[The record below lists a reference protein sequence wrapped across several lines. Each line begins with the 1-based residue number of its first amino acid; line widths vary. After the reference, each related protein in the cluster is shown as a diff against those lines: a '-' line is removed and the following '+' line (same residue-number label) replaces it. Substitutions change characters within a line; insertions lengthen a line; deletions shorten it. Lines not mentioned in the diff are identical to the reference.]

1 MVFGIDFDGTLSF
14 GQWPGC
20 GPANEGLIS
29 FLIKRK
35 EKGDKLILWTCRE
48 GEDLEKAIEW
58 CNSLGLF
65 FDAVNDNLPDIVEKY
80 GCNSRK
86 ISCDFYIDD
95 RSLSGNTYKIFE
107 VNA

>member
-1 MVFGIDFDGTLSF
+1 MVFGVDFDGTLSF

-35 EKGDKLILWTCRE
+35 ENGDRLILWTCRE
-48 GEDLEKAIEW
+48 GEELERAIEW

-95 RSLSGNTYKIFE
+95 RSLAGNAYKIFE